1 MKKVKE
7 QGRDLMGDD
16 ALLLE
21 AVKMEKGGRRREG
34 RLQIVPLVKP
44 TIVSCVPQLSLSAHL

>member
-21 AVKMEKGGRRREG
+21 AVGGSWW
-34 RLQIVPLVKP
+34 RLKTVTKKYFL
-44 TIVSCVPQLSLSAHL
+44 LLL